1 MENLARRVIN
11 HMRFKMILGMAGASM
26 AVQGFLKGFPQLDP
40 LFSILIG
47 CLLFGWAA
55 KGD

>member
-1 MENLARRVIN
+1 MENLIGKVMK
-11 HMRFKMILGMAGASM
+11 HMKFKMILGMAGASM

-40 LFSILIG
+40 VFSIIIG